1 MYGVRKVSVMKRTNR
16 FLLLGLLGVLG
27 GLSAMGQVNTSIRIV
42 LSDPDA
48 KFIVDGQEF
57 TYNQNFVWPEGS
69 THVVEFPTQF
79 LASDTQPYQ
88 YHPSG
93 RARWTFGGW
102 SPVSTVPMT
111 LPGGSTQ
118 RITASRTLT
127 ELKGTVIKE
136 FPVDLDFSQPSS
148 VAGCTLSVEEEQID
162 RPGVFTVDGT
172 CFAQNQTIWLTAG
185 THRIQAYPYPGYYYK
200 GMLVHG
206 GFQPYPPTFNME
218 ITSSTV
224 FGSLFA
230 RTKRV
235 RFSTVPS
242 GLQVLVDRAPV
253 TPQTAF
259 TIQPPS
265 AYCGAPFIPIKT
277 PLGIP
282 HLCVGDFDFIPG
294 SPHQIAAQEIQ
305 TDPTGDFW
313 IFDRFNN
320 GMGQNATLIAP
331 TDVFSRTDIAA
342 LFIHGVRSTID
353 TTVPGL
359 RIVVDGK
366 DVPPSP
372 RYGFI
377 WAEGS
382 THRLAPPVTQ
392 KDAKGRV
399 WKFVRWSDGGD
410 RERDVTVPVGG
421 GDFRIAAEF
430 EILGQIQV
438 TSAPP
443 GLSVKVNG
451 AECVTPCTYDADPGS
466 VLAVEAP
473 QNVALAEGSRYDFL
487 SWTGGTAALAQQ
499 ATFTRDVQVF
509 SAQYRGSHR
518 ILAHADP
525 DGGAKFTFS
534 PESADGFFPEG
545 SSVQITAVPNTG
557 FKFLVWDQDLNSRS
571 AVERILVSAPSTV
584 VAKLEKISAI
594 APAGIRNA
602 AGDTPDGT
610 VAPGSII
617 SIYGANLGEELLIG
631 PSNPLA
637 QAIGD
642 IYVTVN
648 DSMLPLIFVS
658 PNQINAQ
665 LLSTL
670 GEGEYTLKV
679 HSTGKPDVNG
689 TFRVKRNAP
698 GVFFNVTADGMPLVA
713 ALHQDGTP
721 ITQQSPGRKGETISL
736 FGTGLGGYDRPI
748 IDGFVLPGTEVYN
761 LLDPVK
767 VVAGVPASGPA
778 GANAAQIPAAVRDP
792 LFAGGAPGMVGTN
805 LIRVKLDADL
815 PPGQVLEL
823 SLSVNGAQSNKV
835 QLPVE

>member
-1 MYGVRKVSVMKRTNR
+1 MKRTNR

-27 GLSAMGQVNTSIRIV
+27 GAAAWGQVNTSIRIV

-48 KFIVDGQEF
+48 KFIVDGQIF
-57 TYNQNFVWPEGS
+57 IYNQNFVWPEGS

-79 LASDTQPYQ
+79 LAADTQPYQ
-88 YHPSG
+88 YHLSG
-93 RARWTFGGW
+93 RARWSFGGW
-102 SPVSTVPMT
+102 SAVSSVQMILAP
-111 LPGGSTQ
+111 GSTQ

-127 ELKGTVIKE
+127 ELKGTVVKE

-148 VAGCTLSVEEEQID
+148 VAGCTQTVEEDQID
-162 RPGVFTVDGT
+162 RAGVMLLDGN
-172 CFAQNQTIWLTAG
+172 CFAQNQTLWLTAG
-185 THRIQAYPYPGYYYK
+185 THHVQALPYPGYYFA
-200 GMLVHG
+200 GMLFHG
-206 GFQPYPPTFNME
+206 GLRPYPPAFDLE
-218 ITSSTV
+218 IDSSIV
-224 FGSLFA
+224 FGPSFQLA
-230 RTKRV
+230 KRV
-235 RFSTVPS
+235 RFSTVPA

-253 TPQTAF
+253 TPQTVF
-259 TIQPPS
+259 TIEPPS
-265 AYCGAPFIPIKT
+265 AYCGAPYIPLKT
-277 PLGIP
+277 PLGIQ
-282 HLCVGDFDFIPG
+282 HLCVGDFDFVPG
-294 SPHQIAAQEIQ
+294 SPHQIAAQDIQ
-305 TDPTGDFW
+305 TNRDGDFW
-313 IFDRFNN
+313 IFDRFSN
-320 GMGQNATLIAP
+320 GMGQNSTLIAP
-331 TDVFSRTDIAA
+331 TDVNSRTDIAA

-359 RIVVDGK
+359 RVVVDGQ

-410 RERDVTVPVGG
+410 RERDVKIPVGG

-438 TSAPP
+438 TSAPL

-451 AECVTPCTYDADPGS
+451 GACVTPCTYDGDPGAM
-466 VLAVEAP
+466 LALEAS
-473 QNVALAEGSRYDFL
+473 QNVGLAEGSRYDFL
-487 SWTGGTAALAQQ
+487 RWTGGTAALSQQ
-499 ATFTRDVQVF
+499 ATYNRDVQVF

-518 ILAHADP
+518 ILAYSDP

-534 PESADGFFPEG
+534 PESTDGFFPEG
-545 SSVQITAVPNTG
+545 STVQITAVPNTG
-557 FKFLVWDQDLNSRS
+557 FKFLAWDQDLSSRS
-571 AVERILVSAPSTV
+571 AVERIVMSAPATV
-584 VAKLEKISAI
+584 VAKLEKVAAI

-617 SIYGANLGEELLIG
+617 SIYGANLTEELLIG

-648 DSMLPLIFVS
+648 DSLLPLIFVS
-658 PNQINAQ
+658 PSQINAQ

-670 GEGEYTLKV
+670 GEGEYVLKV
-679 HSTGKPDVNG
+679 HATGKPDMSG
-689 TFRVKRNAP
+689 TLRVKRNAP
-698 GVFFNVTADGMPLVA
+698 GVFFNLTADGMPLVA

-721 ITQQSPGRKGETISL
+721 ISQQSPGHKGETISF

-748 IDGFVLPGTEVYN
+748 IDGFILPGTEVYN

-767 VVAGVPASGPA
+767 VVAGVPQT
-778 GANAAQIPAAVRDP
+778 GAPVNAAQIPAAVRDP
-792 LFAGGAPGMVGTN
+792 SFAGGAPGMVGTN
-805 LIRVKLDADL
+805 LVRVKLDADL
-815 PPGQVLEL
+815 PPGKVLEL

-835 QLPVE
+835 QLPIE